1 MVCIILK
8 LRFKLRGL
16 QQSSSKIL
24 VEILSMALIRP
35 ACPLSPTKLNVF
47 TVNSY
52 LVLFF
57 RRVCMYITN
66 ILMKWKTSYVSLFT
80 MYEGGSSLGA
90 GGSMTSLPLEGGV
103 ILTPQYPSFWTH
115 TLVLKKY
122 DIEKIII
129 VFQSLMK

>member
-115 TLVLKKY
+115 TSVKE
-122 DIEKIII
+122 I
-129 VFQSLMK
+129 

>member
-1 MVCIILK
+1 
-8 LRFKLRGL
+8 
-16 QQSSSKIL
+16 
-24 VEILSMALIRP
+24 MALIRP

-90 GGSMTSLPLEGGV
+90 GGWGFYDKSAFRVRGNIDPPIPFLLD
-103 ILTPQYPSFWTH
+103 TH
-115 TLVLKKY
+115 ISVKE
-122 DIEKIII
+122 I
-129 VFQSLMK
+129 